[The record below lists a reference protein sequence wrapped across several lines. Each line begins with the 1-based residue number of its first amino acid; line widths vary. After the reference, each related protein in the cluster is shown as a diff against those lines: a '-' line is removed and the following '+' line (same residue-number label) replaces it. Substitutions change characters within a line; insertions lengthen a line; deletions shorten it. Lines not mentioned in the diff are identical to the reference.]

1 MALLFN
7 LSILTLVDIRR
18 VKVDHWTN
26 VILLVDFL
34 FEEIVHASVKGELA
48 RVGGERQ
55 SKASTYQHPICNFRQ
70 IFRRTKRYLLETPW
84 LDGKVSDISIGLGF
98 GVSLSVCLSICGY
111 KAECLYLYVC
121 IYVSVSMC
129 LYLCVCIYVS
139 VSMCLWLCVWTCM
152 SVWCCVFNYV
162 SLSACLWLCICVC
175 VSIAL

>member
-7 LSILTLVDIRR
+7 LSVLTLVDIRR

-98 GVSLSVCLSICGY
+98 GVSLSACLSICGY
-111 KAECLYLYVC
+111 MAECLYLYVC

-129 LYLCVCIYVS
+129 L
-139 VSMCLWLCVWTCM
+139 WLCVWICM
-152 SVWCCVFNYV
+152 SVWCCVFNYL
-162 SLSACLWLCICVC
+162 SLTACLWLCICVC